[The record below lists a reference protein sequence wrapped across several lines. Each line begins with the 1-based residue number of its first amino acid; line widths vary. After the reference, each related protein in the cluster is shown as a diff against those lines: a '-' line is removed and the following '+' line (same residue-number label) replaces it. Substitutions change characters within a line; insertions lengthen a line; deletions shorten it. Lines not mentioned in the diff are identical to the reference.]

1 MGLYKLCEHK
11 GRLRDR
17 CEHPWWGTFRGRR
30 ESLSKWANREIH
42 SKTEAL
48 EILDQLRAAIRSGK
62 FEAQPVAAEK
72 PSASSTALTFRQLAQ
87 LYKERHVIAKRL
99 ARAETID
106 YQLKP
111 LLNRFGESFIA
122 NIKTADVEDFIT
134 DLRNTTSRRK
144 LPLSPASINRTVQLL
159 REMLNW
165 AVGREH
171 LDRTPFR
178 RGTVCLIRPE
188 LEDNM
193 RRRRI
198 SEAEETSL
206 LAAAP
211 PHLRS
216 MIICAIDT
224 GMRRGE
230 MFAIRWADVD
240 LAQGLITLRGKTTK
254 SGRTRRVPIGTTR
267 LQAVLDWLRIDAAGE
282 KKPAEA
288 LVFSN
293 EIGEPMGSF
302 RTTWVLTVL
311 RAHNIKPRWCKDGY
325 RELRPEY
332 YGRFREINLHW
343 HDLRHE
349 YASRLVERGVPL
361 SQVRDLLGH
370 ASITTT
376 ERYDNQTIESLQTAA
391 RRLERGQTFDA
402 SSPRAK
408 IEKFQDF
415 VKVASD
421 RAPQEDENPADEST
435 VNSLTGENLGTWLGD
450 RDSNPDNLLQRQ
462 VSYR

>member
-1 MGLYKLCEHK
+1 MGLYKQCGHT
-11 GRLRDR
+11 GRQRER
-17 CEHPWWGTFRGRR
+17 CEHPWWGSFRGRR
-30 ESLSKWANREIH
+30 ASLSKWANREIR

-48 EILDQLRAAIRSGK
+48 DVLDQLRTAIRSGK

-72 PSASSTALTFRQLAQ
+72 PSASSSALTFRQLAE

-111 LLNRFGESFIA
+111 LLNRFGDTPIA

-134 DLRNTTSRRK
+134 DLRNTTSRRN
-144 LPLSPASINRTVQLL
+144 LPLSPASINRAVQLL

-165 AVGREH
+165 AVGREY

-240 LAQGLITLRGKTTK
+240 LEQGLITLRGKTTK
-254 SGRTRRVPIGTTR
+254 SGRTRRVPIGTAR
-267 LQAVLDWLRIDAAGE
+267 LRAVLDWLRIDAGGE
-282 KKPAEA
+282 KKLAEA

-293 EIGEPMGSF
+293 EIGEPMGSL

-311 RAHNIKPRWCKDGY
+311 RAHGIKPKWCESGY
-325 RELRPEY
+325 RELQAVFY
-332 YGRFREINLHW
+332 QRFREINLHW
-343 HDLRHE
+343 HDFRHE

-376 ERYDNQTIESLQTAA
+376 ERYDNQTIESLQTAVG
-391 RRLERGQTFDA
+391 RLERGQEFD
-402 SSPRAK
+402 STSPRAAMT
-408 IEKFQDF
+408 KFHKSF
-415 VKVASD
+415 IIASD
-421 RAPQEDENPADEST
+421 RAPRSREKERRETTP
-435 VNSLTGENLGTWLGD
+435 NSFIDKDLGTWLGD